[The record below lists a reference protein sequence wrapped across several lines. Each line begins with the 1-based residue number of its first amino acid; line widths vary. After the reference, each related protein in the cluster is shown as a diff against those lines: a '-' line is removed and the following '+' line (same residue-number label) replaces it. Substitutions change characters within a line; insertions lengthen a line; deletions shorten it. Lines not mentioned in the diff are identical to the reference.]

1 MKNIILIILIILST
15 FCLVPFL
22 AELHAQGTYSEDLKV
37 IYIKKDLTL
46 HFRSPER
53 INYVDISSDIIAGDL
68 PLENIAKIKLYN
80 DTIYTESQDLGV
92 ISIVGDSYLAQYRIV
107 YSEHQ
112 QTLSEIPIEQE
123 DMRPTQ
129 FPGVSLTYYE
139 LKEIALKVQKR
150 NRRFRKVQS
159 QTLGMKGYMN
169 NIYAYGDYIFLD
181 LTFENTSKIKYDI
194 DLVRFMIDD
203 KKIYKATNNQSIEIK
218 PIFTLYR
225 NPYFQKSY
233 RNIYVFPKFTFPN
246 DKVLRIRIE
255 EEQISGRALELAIDY
270 KELLNADTF

>member
-1 MKNIILIILIILST
+1 MKNIILFTICLLSFFAT
-15 FCLVPFL
+15 GLK
-22 AELHAQGTYSEDLKV
+22 AQGTYSDDLKV

-53 INYVDISSDIIAGDL
+53 VNYIDISSDRIAGDL

-80 DTIYTESQDLGV
+80 DSTYTDNQDLGI
-92 ISIVGDSYLAQYRIV
+92 ISIVGDSYLAQYRII
-107 YSEHQ
+107 YSEYKNA
-112 QTLSEIPIEQE
+112 LSEIPIEQE

-139 LKEIALKVQKR
+139 LKEMSLKVQQRK
-150 NRRFRKVQS
+150 RRFRKVQS
-159 QTLGMKGYMN
+159 QALGMRGYMN
-169 NIYAYGDYIFLD
+169 NIYSYGDYIFLD
-181 LTFENTSKIKYDI
+181 LTFENSSKIKYDI

-203 KKIYKATNNQSIEIK
+203 KKIYKATNNQSIEVK

-255 EEQISGRALELAIDY
+255 EEQISGRALELSIDY